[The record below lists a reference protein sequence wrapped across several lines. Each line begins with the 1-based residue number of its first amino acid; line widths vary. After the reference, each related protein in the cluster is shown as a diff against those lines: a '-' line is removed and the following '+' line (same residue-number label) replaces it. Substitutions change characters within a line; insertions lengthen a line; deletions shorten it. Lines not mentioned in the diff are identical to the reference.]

1 VTTTSSSTASLDVD
15 AFGRAIEQRDVDGQ
29 LRHYADDAVIEIVDR
44 EHPPSE
50 PQRISGR
57 EEIRAYLDDISGRD
71 MTHTVRHA
79 LAGDDA
85 AALWVDCRYP
95 DGTRVKC
102 AGAFVV
108 RDGKVVRQDIVQ
120 EWDG

>member
-1 VTTTSSSTASLDVD
+1 VTTTSTTTPLDLD
-15 AFGRAIEQRDVDGQ
+15 AFGRAIEQRDADGQ

-57 EEIRAYLDDISGRD
+57 SEIRAYLEDIASRD

-79 LAGDDA
+79 LPGDDA

-95 DGTRVKC
+95 DGARVKC

-108 RDGKVVRQDIVQ
+108 REGRIVRQDVVQ
-120 EWDG
+120 EWD

>member
-1 VTTTSSSTASLDVD
+1 MTTPTSSTTPLDLD
-15 AFGRAIEQRDVDGQ
+15 ALGRAIEQRDADGQ
-29 LRHYADDAVIEIVDR
+29 LRHFAEDAVIEIVDR
-44 EHPPSE
+44 EHPPSN

-57 EEIRAYLDDISGRD
+57 AEIRAYLEDLTRRD

-79 LAGDDA
+79 LADDDA
-85 AALWVDCRYP
+85 AALWVDCLYA

-108 RDGKVVRQDIVQ
+108 REGRIVRQDVVQ
-120 EWDG
+120 EWD

>member
-1 VTTTSSSTASLDVD
+1 MTTTNTTQLDVD

-108 RDGKVVRQDIVQ
+108 REGKVVWQDIVQ